1 MSKKKSPGQP
11 HKYKPEYCQMLEDH
25 MAEGFTY
32 ESFAGRIRVDYST
45 LFNWE
50 KQFPE
55 FFQSKKAAAPR
66 QRFAN
71 EERMHKI
78 AQGKI
83 RNANVTAQIFIMKNC
98 HGWKDRTEVTEVSP
112 DKMNRDEVLAEAKK
126 LLAEVEE

>member
-1 MSKKKSPGQP
+1 
-11 HKYKPEYCQMLEDH
+11 MLVEH
-25 MAEGFTY
+25 MAQGFTY
-32 ESFAGRIRVDYST
+32 ESFAGKIGVAYST

-55 FFQSKKAAAPR
+55 FLESKKDAAPR

-98 HGWKDRTEVTEVSP
+98 HGWKDRTEVTEISP
-112 DKMNRDEVLAEAKK
+112 EKMSREQVLAEAKK
-126 LLAEVEE
+126 LLSEVDE